1 MLNSSPAKPLMALPM
16 EEFLKRL
23 ASDAPTP
30 GGGSVSAYAGAM
42 AGALVSMVG
51 TLTQGK
57 QMPSGDE
64 FDGMEILIEQGHQI
78 AQTLSEAVDR
88 DSAAFDAVMAA
99 FKLPKDTD
107 EAKAAR
113 SVAIQAATKHAAEVP
128 LEVARECLAAAELAF
143 VALDQGNPNCASDA
157 GVAGIL
163 AVAGLEGAILN
174 VAINLGSIKD
184 SEWVAAKRTEC
195 EQLLERR
202 REIRSSLEVRL
213 KVAIPGMEG
222 LLTL

>member
-1 MLNSSPAKPLMALPM
+1 MHSSLTKPLMALPL
-16 EEFLKRL
+16 EDFLKRV

-30 GGGSVSAYAGAM
+30 GGGSVSAYAGAL

-57 QMPSGDE
+57 EMPAEDE
-64 FDGMEILIEQGHQI
+64 FDGMEVLIEQGHAI

-88 DSAAFDAVMAA
+88 DSQAFDMVMSA
-99 FKLPKDTD
+99 FKLPKGTD
-107 EAKAAR
+107 EEKAVR
-113 SVAIQAATKHAAEVP
+113 SRQIQAATRHAAEVP
-128 LEVARECLAAAELAF
+128 LEVAHDCLAVAELAL
-143 VALDQGNPNCASDA
+143 VALDRGNPNCASDA

-184 SEWVAAKRTEC
+184 ADWVASKRAEC
-195 EQLLERR
+195 EQLLVRR
-202 REIRSSLEVRL
+202 RELRASLQERL
-213 KVAIPGMEG
+213 KEKIPALEG
-222 LLTL
+222 LI

>member
-1 MLNSSPAKPLMALPM
+1 MLHSSLTKPLMALPM

-23 ASDAPTP
+23 ASDAATP
-30 GGGSVSAYAGAM
+30 GGGSVAAYAGAM

-51 TLTQGK
+51 SLTQGK

-64 FDGMEILIEQGHQI
+64 FDGMEILIEQGHAI

-88 DSAAFDAVMAA
+88 DSAAFDMVMAA
-99 FKLPKDTD
+99 YQLPKDTD
-107 EAKAAR
+107 ESKAER
-113 SVAIQAATKHAAEVP
+113 SRQIQLATKHAAEVP
-128 LEVARECLAAAELAF
+128 LEVAHECLAAAELAF
-143 VALDQGNPNCASDA
+143 VALDRGNPNCASDA

-163 AVAGLEGAILN
+163 AVSGLEGAILN

-184 SEWVAAKRTEC
+184 ADWVAVKRAEC

-202 REIRSSLEVRL
+202 RELRTSLQQRL
-213 KVAIPGMEG
+213 ADKIPGLEG
-222 LLTL
+222 LI

>member
-1 MLNSSPAKPLMALPM
+1 MLNSSLDKPLMALPM
-16 EEFLKRL
+16 EDFLKRL

-57 QMPSGDE
+57 QMPAADE
-64 FDGMEILIEQGHQI
+64 FDGMEILIEQGHAI
-78 AQTLSEAVDR
+78 AHTLSEAVDR
-88 DSAAFDAVMAA
+88 DSQAFDAVMAA
-99 FKLPKDTD
+99 FKLPKASD
-107 EAKAAR
+107 EEKALR
-113 SVAIQAATKHAAEVP
+113 SRAIQEATKGAAEVP
-128 LEVARECLAAAELAF
+128 LEVAHECLAAAELAL
-143 VALDQGNPNCASDA
+143 VALERGNSNCASDA

-184 SEWVAAKRTEC
+184 ADWVAAKRADC
-195 EQLLERR
+195 EQLLLRR
-202 REIRSSLEVRL
+202 RELRLALQTLLREKIPALE
-213 KVAIPGMEG
+213 GM
-222 LLTL
+222 LQ

>member
-1 MLNSSPAKPLMALPM
+1 MLNSSLAKPLMALPM

-57 QMPSGDE
+57 QMPSADE
-64 FDGMEILIEQGHQI
+64 FDGMEILIEQGHAI

-88 DSAAFDAVMAA
+88 DSQAFDAVMGA
-99 FKLPKDTD
+99 FKLPKATD
-107 EAKAAR
+107 EEKAAR
-113 SVAIQAATKHAAEVP
+113 SLAIQEATKGAAEVP
-128 LEVARECLAAAELAF
+128 LEVAHECLAAAELAL
-143 VALDQGNPNCASDA
+143 VALERGNSNCASDA

-184 SEWVAAKRTEC
+184 TDWVAAKRADC
-195 EQLLERR
+195 EKLLERR
-202 REIRSSLEVRL
+202 RELRTSLQTLL
-213 KVAIPGMEG
+213 KEKIPALEGM
-222 LLTL
+222 LK

>member
-1 MLNSSPAKPLMALPM
+1 MLNSSLAKPLMALPM
-16 EEFLKRL
+16 EEFLKRI

-64 FDGMEILIEQGHQI
+64 YDGTEILIEQGHAI
-78 AQTLSEAVDR
+78 AQSLSEAVDR
-88 DSAAFDAVMAA
+88 DSQAFDAVMAA
-99 FKLPKDTD
+99 FKLPKAND
-107 EAKAAR
+107 EEKAAR
-113 SVAIQAATKHAAEVP
+113 SRAIQEATKFAAEVP
-128 LEVARECLAAAELAF
+128 LEVAHECLAAAELAF
-143 VALDQGNPNCASDA
+143 VALSHGNPNCASDA

-184 SEWVAAKRTEC
+184 QDWVTEKREAC
-195 EQLLERR
+195 EQLLARR
-202 REIRSSLEVRL
+202 RELRETLHALL
-213 KVAIPGMEG
+213 KEKIPALEG
-222 LLTL
+222 LI

>member
-1 MLNSSPAKPLMALPM
+1 MLNSSLAKPLMALPM

-57 QMPSGDE
+57 QMPAADE
-64 FDGMEILIEQGHQI
+64 FDGMEILIEQGHAI
-78 AQTLSEAVDR
+78 AQTLAEAVDR
-88 DSAAFDAVMAA
+88 DSQAFDAVMAA
-99 FKLPKDTD
+99 FKLPKATD
-107 EAKAAR
+107 EEKAAR
-113 SVAIQAATKHAAEVP
+113 SLAIQEATKGAAEVP
-128 LEVARECLAAAELAF
+128 LEVANECLAAAELAL
-143 VALDQGNPNCASDA
+143 VALERGNSNCASDA

-184 SEWVAAKRTEC
+184 ADWVAAKRADC
-195 EQLLERR
+195 ERLLERR
-202 REIRSSLEVRL
+202 RELRASLQTLL
-213 KVAIPGMEG
+213 KEKIPALEGM
-222 LLTL
+222 LK